1 MAWERLVFNAGAV
14 TGTDAKRLMQTVQH
28 PDPGTPGS
36 VWSVSIAPSCLLSLA
51 RIEDCCV
58 PRLVSA
64 GEGSPPVSA
73 AAGRGDETSGT
84 AELRL

>member
-28 PDPGTPGS
+28 LDPGTVGS
-36 VWSVSIAPSCLLSLA
+36 VRTVSNAPSCLLSLTLNEEC
-51 RIEDCCV
+51 RV

-64 GEGSPPVSA
+64 GEGSPPVPA
-73 AAGRGDETSGT
+73 GAGRGEETSGT